1 MPLHTIG
8 KLLSATDELKALQ
21 ARTRQLL
28 ELQTLYLGSAPRE
41 LASSSRVK
49 GYRAG
54 TLFVSADNAAI
65 AAKLKQLAPRLL
77 ASVQKFEMQVTSIR
91 IEVQVTGSQRTYKSI
106 KTSLTPEAVEEFDAL
121 SKRVTNLDLKAALSN
136 LVIRHG
142 KPRPR

>member
-65 AAKLKQLAPRLL
+65 AAKLKQLAQRLL

-121 SKRVTNLDLKAALSN
+121 SKRVTNLDLKSALSN
-136 LVIRHG
+136 LVNRHS
-142 KPRPR
+142 KPGPR

>member
-121 SKRVTNLDLKAALSN
+121 SKRVTNLDLKSALSN
-136 LVIRHG
+136 LVNRHS
-142 KPRPR
+142 KPGPR

>member
-54 TLFVSADNAAI
+54 TLFVAADNAAT

-121 SKRVTNLDLKAALSN
+121 SKRVTDLDLKSALSN
-136 LVIRHG
+136 LVTRHSKP
-142 KPRPR
+142 KPR

>member
-91 IEVQVTGSQRTYKSI
+91 IEVQVTGSQRTCKSI

-121 SKRVTNLDLKAALSN
+121 SKRVTNLDLKSALSN
-136 LVIRHG
+136 LVNRHG
-142 KPRPR
+142 KPGPR

>member
-121 SKRVTNLDLKAALSN
+121 SKRVTNLDLKSALSN
-136 LVIRHG
+136 LVNRHG
-142 KPRPR
+142 KPGPR